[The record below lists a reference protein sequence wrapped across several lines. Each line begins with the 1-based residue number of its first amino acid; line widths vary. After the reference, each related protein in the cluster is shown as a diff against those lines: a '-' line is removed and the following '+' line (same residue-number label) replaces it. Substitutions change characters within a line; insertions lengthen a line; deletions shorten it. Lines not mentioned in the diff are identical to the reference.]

1 MILVKKDSYNHLHHS
16 DSGIVGKSNDTNGAE
31 NDGSDWL
38 FLVVASLILSIII
51 FYTS

>member
-1 MILVKKDSYNHLHHS
+1 MSLVKKDSYNHLHHL
-16 DSGIVGKSNDTNGAE
+16 DYGIVGKRIDTNRAE

-38 FLVVASLILSIII
+38 FLVVAALVLSIII